1 MEAVFQIVTLP
12 KVFEW
17 AENAPILDNDV
28 KSEEEGE
35 KFYYSQWILS
45 QSSILNLKLSLRGFG
60 VLGFWEAEK
69 E

>member
-35 KFYYSQWILS
+35 KFYYRQ
-45 QSSILNLKLSLRGFG
+45 
-60 VLGFWEAEK
+60 
-69 E
+69 